1 MIKKLSDA
9 AIKSKDIL
17 NQQLAE
23 ELQLL
28 ENVSNVTYTLFLKGN
43 IRGADV
49 IIQFLLCVIDIY
61 SKYS

>member
-61 SKYS
+61 SKYF